1 MRIIEMKNQYVN
13 QLILEQK
20 KQCEEKIREYEK
32 NLDPDIKKALRTN
45 NVNLL
50 RSIIKLDLNEPDLS
64 FEQLMTKTLFL
75 AEQDLPIFV
84 PFEISKLHAD
94 IEIDKKYWTKDYF
107 STQRSYLTVNFALER
122 MVHLIDVKRYLQPTQ
137 ENAEVVVNMM
147 EHPPKGM
154 GERMKMEFE
163 KFKQNPTQW
172 IKENPKRAIGIVVV
186 LAILAWCFL

>member
-1 MRIIEMKNQYVN
+1 MKNQYIN
-13 QLILEQK
+13 QLISEQK
-20 KQCEEKIREYEK
+20 KQCEEKIKEYSR
-32 NLDPDIKKALRTN
+32 NPDPDIQEALKSN
-45 NVNLL
+45 NINLL

-75 AEQDLPIFV
+75 AEQNLPIFV
-84 PFEISKLHAD
+84 PFEISKLHSD
-94 IEIDKKYWTKDYF
+94 IEIDKKHWTKDYF

-122 MVHLIDVKRYLQPTQ
+122 MVHLIDVKRHLQLSQP
-137 ENAEVVVNMM
+137 EEKPFVVNQM

-172 IKENPKRAIGIVVV
+172 IKENPKQAIGIVVV
-186 LAILAWCFL
+186 LAILAWCLL